1 MDKLVLSNGVQIPQ
15 LGFGTF
21 KIPDLEECERC
32 VLQALKAGY
41 RLIDTAQAYFNEEAV
56 GTAIKKS
63 GIPRE
68 EIFVTTKL
76 SFRNFEDP
84 EAAMEESF
92 KKLQLDYIDLVL
104 IHWPYGNY
112 YNGWRCLEKYYKAG
126 KIRAIGV
133 SNFDP
138 GRFID
143 LVNFNEIT
151 PHVNQIEA
159 NVLCQRNNDK
169 VWMAKYNTVIEA
181 YAPLGQGKRDEVLNN
196 ETIVRIAKKHNKTTA
211 QIAIKFLLQS
221 GFVVIPKSTHE
232 ERIIENFSVY
242 DFILDEQDMIDLKAI
257 DQNKAIGGIAED
269 PDRAALLTGTNHHTF
284 GRNK

>member
-1 MDKLVLSNGVQIPQ
+1 MDKLVLSNGVEIPQ

-21 KIPDLEECERC
+21 KITDLEECERC
-32 VLQALKAGY
+32 VLDALKAGY

-56 GTAIKKS
+56 GAAIIKS

-84 EAAMEESF
+84 EKAMEESF
-92 KKLQLDYIDLVL
+92 MKLQLDYIDLVL

-138 GRFID
+138 GRYID
-143 LVNFNEIT
+143 LVNFNT
-151 PHVNQIEA
+151 VVPHVNQIEA
-159 NVLCQRNNDK
+159 NVLCQRHSDNE
-169 VWMAKYNTVIEA
+169 WMKQYECVIEA

-196 ETIVRIAKKHNKTTA
+196 ETIVRIAKKHNKTSA
-211 QIAIKFLLQS
+211 QVAIKFLLQL
-221 GFVVIPKSTHE
+221 GYVVIPKSSHT
-232 ERIIENFSVY
+232 ERIKENADVY
-242 DFILDEQDMIDLKAI
+242 DFVLDEQDMADLKAI
-257 DQNKAIGGIAED
+257 DQNKPIGGRAED
-269 PDRAALLTGTNHHTF
+269 PDRAALLTGPSHNTF